1 MLYSQIKSN
10 KTLIFNQLKVKGLS
24 KSRFDFVSIKSV
36 ISTINLFKLKSF
48 NESILLESLF
58 LLEFL
63 SSGKATINFF
73 KKMYTAVNIQV
84 AIRLRNEVIFN
95 FLMLLKIFY
104 FPILRRRNILL
115 TNSINSAGN
124 YILPIPNVN
133 LLPFLPDVYFR
144 YAVLINSSL
153 ILNTNNPNLSN
164 LYLSY

>member
-1 MLYSQIKSN
+1 MLYSQN
-10 KTLIFNQLKVKGLS
+10 KINKAIIFNHLKVKCLS
-24 KSRFDFVSIKSV
+24 KSRFDLVSIKSI

-63 SSGKATINFF
+63 SGGKATINFF

-84 AIRLRNEVIFN
+84 SKRIRREFIFN
-95 FLMLLKIFY
+95 FLMLFKIFY
-104 FPILRRRNILL
+104 FPILRRRNIFL
-115 TNSINSAGN
+115 TNNINSAGN

-133 LLPFLPDVYFR
+133 LLPFLPDIYFR